1 MEYNIIFTDDDMYF
15 ELPYDEELQLKKIKY
30 TKYMKEDDRL
40 RVLEENEN
48 ERLFYS
54 FESESDF
61 KKALKIYDEML
72 EYYEIYINVNNLE
85 KGIRNNKRL
94 SKLYDDMIEYNVM
107 NNIKCNLKNLDNVI
121 NKRIQYM
128 ETREFE
134 FIKMRIIL
142 QIYKNNREYVYNEC
156 INKTIDQKR
165 KKANGC
171 F

>member
-1 MEYNIIFTDDDMYF
+1 MEYNIIFTEDDMYF

-61 KKALKIYDEML
+61 KKALKIYDELL

-128 ETREFE
+128 QTREFE